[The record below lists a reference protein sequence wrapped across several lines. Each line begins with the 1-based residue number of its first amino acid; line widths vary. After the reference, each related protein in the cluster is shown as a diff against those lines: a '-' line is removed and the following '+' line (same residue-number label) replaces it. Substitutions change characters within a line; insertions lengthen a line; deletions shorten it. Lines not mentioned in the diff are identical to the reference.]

1 MCGLAGFQGLAL
13 TEQSRALLVW
23 ALGEGTDRRGGH
35 AVGFVSTDANKNVS
49 AHRRLGRWGD
59 KDATKFIMSAARGV
73 STMLHAR
80 FATCGTRGVNDAHP
94 FTIKRADKTILHGMH
109 NGMIYNARE
118 SARDNN
124 RDYSVD
130 SRELFELLAD
140 DDVKAIE
147 ELDGY
152 GVITWVAASDPDT
165 VFLCKISEDGE
176 LYVASVKGGGVVWG
190 STKAIV
196 QYALATVG
204 LEVELEYEIEHGIV
218 HSASNGSMWIHRER
232 TVKVAERPRYQYG
245 FSASFLRDNDRARTS
260 GGGSLGADPWASW
273 RDDEDEFFSLKDRQK
288 DSELSDDEIEL
299 IWEEDDARK
308 QELCDLWSIDPA
320 EVEDLTYDE
329 LDDYINGLFRKSE
342 ETSTSRSIASV
353 LLKEGKDG
361 DV

>member
-35 AVGFVSTDANKNVS
+35 AVGFVSTDVNKNVS

-118 SARDNN
+118 SARDNK

-140 DDVKAIE
+140 NDLEAIA

-152 GVITWVAASDPDT
+152 GVITWVTAADPDR
-165 VFLCKISEDGE
+165 VYLCKISEDGE
-176 LYVASVKGGGVVWG
+176 LYAASVKGGGVVWG

-204 LEVELEYEIEHGIV
+204 LEVEIEYEIESGTV
-218 HSASNGSMWIHRER
+218 HSASDGSLWLHRDHV
-232 TVKVAERPRYQYG
+232 VKVAERPRY
-245 FSASFLRDNDRARTS
+245 SFGSRDRSLTS
-260 GGGSLGADPWASW
+260 GGGFLGSDPWANW
-273 RDDEDEFFSLKDRQK
+273 RDDEDDFFALKDRLK
-288 DSELSDDEIEL
+288 DSELTDDELEL
-299 IWEEDDARK
+299 IWEEEDERK
-308 QELCDLWSIDPA
+308 EALCELWSIDPA

-329 LDDYINGLFRKSE
+329 LDEYINDLFRKSE
-342 ETSTSRSIASV
+342 QSSTSKSIASV